1 MGRPFRTAHRNNFLN
16 FNCIPLICVVKTNS
30 MRILHGCAAML
41 CAALFVTATHAQKK
55 PATTGNDPLKTQ
67 AMADLQAGY
76 ADYKKV
82 ALQIWEYA
90 EVGYK
95 EVKSSALLQK
105 TLSDNGFD
113 VKAGVADI
121 PTAFVATYGS
131 GKPVIGILAEFD
143 ALPGLA
149 QEATPEKKPIDGKNA
164 GHACGHHLFGTAS
177 VAAGIELKK
186 LIEQKKFTGTIK
198 VYGCPAEEGGSGKVY
213 MVRAGLFNDVDAV
226 IHWHPGNE
234 NAVTMT
240 SALANK
246 SAKFRFHGI
255 SAHAAASPDRGRSAL
270 DGIEAMDNM
279 VNMMREH
286 IPQETRIHYV
296 ITNGGK
302 APNVVP
308 DFSEVYYYVRHP
320 KRETV
325 IQIFDRVVK
334 AANGAAMG
342 TETTVD
348 YEIIGG
354 THDLLLNRTLG
365 EAMQKNLEKVGGVNY
380 TPEEITFAQKLQTT
394 LGFKAPAIESAA
406 AIKPIKADED
416 AGGGSTDVGDV
427 SYAVPTVGLR
437 TATWV
442 PGTPAHS
449 WQAVACGG
457 TEIGTKGMMV
467 AAKTMAMTAIDLFT
481 TPTLITQAK
490 EEFLKDKGDYEYKA
504 LLGNRK
510 PALNYRD

>member
-1 MGRPFRTAHRNNFLN
+1 MKKTAFTWLLALVV
-16 FNCIPLICVVKTNS
+16 CIS
-30 MRILHGCAAML
+30 
-41 CAALFVTATHAQKK
+41 HAQK
-55 PATTGNDPLKTQ
+55 PS
-67 AMADLQAGY
+67 ADLKNTAARDIDQKY
-76 ADYKKV
+76 DLYKKT

-95 EVKSSALLQK
+95 EVKSSALHQQNLR
-105 TLSDNGFD
+105 DNGFS
-113 VKAGVADI
+113 VEPGVAGI

-143 ALPGLA
+143 ALPGLS
-149 QEATPEKKPIDGKNA
+149 QEAGPEKKPVAGKDA
-164 GHACGHHLFGTAS
+164 GHGCGHHLFGTAS
-177 VAAGIELKK
+177 VAAGIEIKK
-186 LIEQKKFTGTIK
+186 LIEEKKLSGTIR

-234 NAVTMT
+234 NKVTMT

-246 SAKFRFHGI
+246 SAKFRFYGV
-255 SAHAAASPDRGRSAL
+255 SAHAAAAPDKGRSAL
-270 DGIEAMDNM
+270 DAVEAMDNM

-296 ITNGGK
+296 ITNGGR

-308 DFSEVYYYVRHP
+308 DFAEVYYYVRHP
-320 KRETV
+320 DKETV
-325 IQIFDRVVK
+325 KAIFDRVVK

-342 TETTVD
+342 TETKV
-348 YEIIGG
+348 EFEVIGG
-354 THDLLLNRTLG
+354 THDLLLNKTLG
-365 EAMQKNLEKVGGVNY
+365 ETMQKNLEKVGGVTY
-380 TPEEITFAQKLQTT
+380 TADEIAFGKKIQSSLTFKV
-394 LGFKAPAIESAA
+394 PAIETAA
-406 AIKPIKADED
+406 LIKPLKQESD

-427 SYAVPTVGLR
+427 SYTVPTVGLSA
-437 TATWV
+437 ATWI

-481 TPTLITQAK
+481 EPAIITKATEEWKQA
-490 EEFLKDKGDYEYKA
+490 KGDYQYKA
-504 LLGNRK
+504 LLGDRK